1 MRLFRPV
8 FAGFLLL
15 TATFSVPML
24 SAPANA
30 QMPGLGQCLVI
41 AGAVVEDIA
50 PCERQVETFVNDEGR
65 EVRRYIHVWPSGSQT
80 ILEMDA
86 EVTTING
93 VPTRPVGGILGVSC
107 VQNPETE
114 RFFCF
119 FYLPG
124 EEQ

>member
-1 MRLFRPV
+1 MRPV
-8 FAGFLLL
+8 RPIFAAFLAAALPSMIL
-15 TATFSVPML
+15 SVPA
-24 SAPANA
+24 SA
-30 QMPGLGQCLVI
+30 QTPGLGQCLVI

-50 PCERQVETFVNDEGR
+50 PCEREVETFINDEGR
-65 EVRRYIHVWPSGSQT
+65 EVRRYIHIWPSGSRT
-80 ILEMDA
+80 VLEMDA

-93 VPTRPVGGILGVSC
+93 IPAQPVGGVLGVSC

-124 EEQ
+124 EEA